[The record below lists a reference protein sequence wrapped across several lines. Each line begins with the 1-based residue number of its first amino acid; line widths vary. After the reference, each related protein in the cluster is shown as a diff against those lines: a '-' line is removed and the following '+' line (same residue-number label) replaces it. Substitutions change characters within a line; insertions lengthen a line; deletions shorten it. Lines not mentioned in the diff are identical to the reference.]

1 MKKVKGFTLLE
12 CLVALAILGIA
23 SMLLLQAYTQLMRV
37 TRGNNNITAS
47 IGQQMSAAESGT
59 DATLTAYQVRSDDF
73 KVTLKSIGT
82 KTPSTAFPERQP
94 YCNKN
99 ENYSQNVTVYAVKAK
114 SVTGA
119 DLNNDG
125 SQGEMGQEG
134 ADVRYVYFH

>member
-1 MKKVKGFTLLE
+1 
-12 CLVALAILGIA
+12 
-23 SMLLLQAYTQLMRV
+23 
-37 TRGNNNITAS
+37 
-47 IGQQMSAAESGT
+47 MSAAESGT

-73 KVTLKSIGT
+73 KVKLTKIGT
-82 KTPSTAFPERQP
+82 KTPSTFSERQP

-114 SVTGA
+114 SVSGA
-119 DLNNDG
+119 ELNNDG